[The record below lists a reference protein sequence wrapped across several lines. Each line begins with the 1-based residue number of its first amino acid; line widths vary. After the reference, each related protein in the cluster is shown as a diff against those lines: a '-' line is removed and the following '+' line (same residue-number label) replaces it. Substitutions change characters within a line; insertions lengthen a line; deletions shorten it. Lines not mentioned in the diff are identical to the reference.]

1 MNNQRR
7 HARLS
12 HRAKIRLT
20 VPDLSQVFILDMR
33 DFSESGLF
41 LLAPHEATPPINS
54 LVEVQ
59 TTEFEDAPLQAG
71 RVVRLEEGV
80 GFAVEFLPKPQVR
93 ISNPEPLA

>member
-7 HARLS
+7 HIRLS
-12 HRAKIRLT
+12 HRAKIKLI
-20 VPDLSQVFILDMR
+20 VPGFSKAYILDMR

-41 LLAPHEATPPINS
+41 LLAPQEAIPAMNS
-54 LVEVQ
+54 IVEVQ

-80 GFAVEFLPKPQVR
+80 GFAVEFM
-93 ISNPEPLA
+93 PESPDINV